1 MPIEKECLK
10 CMQYDICKGVTEY
23 DGVKCESFEL
33 NPEAS
38 IKKEEKKQKREKDK
52 NPKGGSSSGIDLDDK
67 ETSRKIVVGLIVT
80 LFVLLTI
87 GGIVSYNMLKPEG
100 ENTVTPS
107 RKVDRA
113 RFLKEAEAYLKK
125 DLKDMEV
132 NSIEK
137 LLEDCNIL
145 LNETPETEL
154 KDIKRKL
161 EKRKNE
167 KTCLDMINQQKN

>member
-1 MPIEKECLK
+1 
-10 CMQYDICKGVTEY
+10 MQYDICKGVTEY

-38 IKKEEKKQKREKDK
+38 IKKEEKKPEREK
-52 NPKGGSSSGIDLDDK
+52 DK

-87 GGIVSYNMLKPEG
+87 GGIVSYNMLKPEE

-113 RFLKEAEAYLKK
+113 RFLREAEAYLKK

-145 LNETPETEL
+145 LNETPEDTEL

-167 KTCLDMINQQKN
+167 KTCLDMITN

>member
-1 MPIEKECLK
+1 
-10 CMQYDICKGVTEY
+10 MQYDICKGVTEY

-38 IKKEEKKQKREKDK
+38 IKKEEKKPEREK
-52 NPKGGSSSGIDLDDK
+52 DK

-87 GGIVSYNMLKPEG
+87 GGIVSYNMLKPEE

-113 RFLKEAEAYLKK
+113 RFLREAEAYLKK

-145 LNETPETEL
+145 LNETPEDTEL

-167 KTCLDMINQQKN
+167 KTCLDMIKN

>member
-38 IKKEEKKQKREKDK
+38 IKKEEKKQKREKYK
-52 NPKGGSSSGIDLDDK
+52 IPRGGSIDLDDK

-87 GGIVSYNMLKPEG
+87 GGIVSYNMLKPEE

-113 RFLKEAEAYLKK
+113 RFLREVEAYLKK

-145 LNETPETEL
+145 LNETPEDTEL

-167 KTCLDMINQQKN
+167 KTCLDMIKN